1 MFEHSLQNRKVI
13 CSVPFLASSPVD
25 DAGEAIS
32 NLVDERCL
40 DLGKSS
46 GVIIRRGWVTGSL
59 SRCLLLFGIVD
70 VVARRSR

>member
-32 NLVDERCL
+32 
-40 DLGKSS
+40 KS
-46 GVIIRRGWVTGSL
+46 
-59 SRCLLLFGIVD
+59 C
-70 VVARRSR
+70 